1 MDKYAQLINDLQICL
16 DETKKEIKQLEEEN
30 RDLRIDKSKL
40 KSRIYVAQNSIKTLK
55 LNLDYINSA
64 DSRYLKFMKKSLMV
78 VFLISAIVNM
88 LINNFL
94 GLAVLNMFIDSL
106 VSSSLFTLV
115 VGFAEKYIIE
125 IKKDFLNKYNRVE
138 CEQGINQARTNIKEL
153 EKELEQISVN
163 LSENKE
169 KLLEKTNLERKLQ
182 KNLTE
187 YKTKR
192 NAILD
197 ELLGRIVDKE
207 IDENP
212 TLDVPSFQ
220 LVMKKIKDSK

>member
-40 KSRIYVAQNSIKTLK
+40 KSRIYIAQNSIKTLK

-106 VSSSLFTLV
+106 VSSSLFTLI

-125 IKKDFLNKYNRVE
+125 IKKDFLNKYNKVE

>member
-30 RDLRIDKSKL
+30 RDLRVDKSKL
-40 KSRIYVAQNSIKTLK
+40 KSRIYIAQNSIKTLE

-78 VFLISAIVNM
+78 VFLISVIVNM

-94 GLAVLNMFIDSL
+94 GLAVLNMVIDSL

>member
-16 DETKKEIKQLEEEN
+16 DETKKEIKQLEEEKLN
-30 RDLRIDKSKL
+30 LKGNESKL
-40 KSRIYVAQNSIKTLK
+40 KSRIYIAQNSIKTLK

-78 VFLISAIVNM
+78 VFLISVIVNM

-94 GLAVLNMFIDSL
+94 GLAVLNMVIDSL

-163 LSENKE
+163 LSKNKE

-207 IDENP
+207 IDVNP

>member
-16 DETKKEIKQLEEEN
+16 DETKKEIKQLEDEKLNLKGNE
-30 RDLRIDKSKL
+30 SKL
-40 KSRIYVAQNSIKTLK
+40 KGRIYIAQNSIKTFE

-169 KLLEKTNLERKLQ
+169 KLLEKTNLEGKLQ

>member
-30 RDLRIDKSKL
+30 RDLRVDKSKI
-40 KSRIYVAQNSIKTLK
+40 KSRIYIAQNSIKTLK

-78 VFLISAIVNM
+78 VFLISVIVNM

-94 GLAVLNMFIDSL
+94 GLAVLNMVIDSL

-207 IDENP
+207 IDVNP

>member
-30 RDLRIDKSKL
+30 RDLRVDKSNL
-40 KSRIYVAQNSIKTLK
+40 KSRIYIAQNSIKTLK

-207 IDENP
+207 IDVNP

>member
-30 RDLRIDKSKL
+30 RDLRVDKSKL
-40 KSRIYVAQNSIKTLK
+40 KSRIYIAQNSIKTFE

-78 VFLISAIVNM
+78 VFLISVIVNM

-94 GLAVLNMFIDSL
+94 GLAVLNMVIDSL

-207 IDENP
+207 IDVNP

>member
-16 DETKKEIKQLEEEN
+16 DETKKEIKQLEEET
-30 RDLRIDKSKL
+30 RDLRVDKSNL
-40 KSRIYVAQNSIKTLK
+40 KSRIYIAQNSIKTLK

-106 VSSSLFTLV
+106 VSSSFFTLV

>member
-30 RDLRIDKSKL
+30 RDLRVDKSKI
-40 KSRIYVAQNSIKTLK
+40 KSRIYIAQNSIKTLK

-78 VFLISAIVNM
+78 VFLISVIVNM

-94 GLAVLNMFIDSL
+94 GLAVLNMVIDSL

-163 LSENKE
+163 LSKNKE

-207 IDENP
+207 IDVNP

>member
-30 RDLRIDKSKL
+30 RDLRVDKSKL
-40 KSRIYVAQNSIKTLK
+40 KSRIYIAQNSIKTLK

-78 VFLISAIVNM
+78 VFLISVIVNM

-94 GLAVLNMFIDSL
+94 GLAVLNMVIDSL

-207 IDENP
+207 IDVNP